1 MVVGQGQGVR
11 LFQQSAM
18 PHFCPDIPQQ
28 PNLTD
33 CGLYLLEYVEA
44 FFRRPIMDFTVP
56 LASLA
61 DWFTAEAVG
70 GKRAAIA
77 GIIRGLAAEQHPDT
91 AFDFPNLN
99 LLPTAGPQPGWGALV
114 TKRQQ
119 GEASEE
125 TEGPK

>member
-1 MVVGQGQGVR
+1 M
-11 LFQQSAM
+11 
-18 PHFCPDIPQQ
+18 
-28 PNLTD
+28 
-33 CGLYLLEYVEA
+33 EA
-44 FFRRPIMDFTVP
+44 FFRRPITDFTVP

-99 LLPTAGPQPGWGALV
+99 LPLPQDGLDTSDLKSQQKIKLNLLPTAGPQPGWGALV

-125 TEGPK
+125 TEGPKKARVES